1 MFNPWVGKTPW
12 RRKVYPLQYSGLE
25 ISMDYIAHGVAKS
38 WTQLSDFQF
47 RFSALNMVKL
57 EELSL
62 TLGRVNLHRLSNG

>member
-1 MFNPWVGKTPW
+1 
-12 RRKVYPLQYSGLE
+12 
-25 ISMDYIAHGVAKS
+25 MDYIAHGVAKS